1 MYRDKE
7 REHAMKELIKFFID
21 ANLNYT
27 EKVKSDL
34 KSIIDASRYPQEATL
49 SIYTYLASMRMR

>member
-34 KSIIDASRYPQEATL
+34 KSIIDASRYP
-49 SIYTYLASMRMR
+49 